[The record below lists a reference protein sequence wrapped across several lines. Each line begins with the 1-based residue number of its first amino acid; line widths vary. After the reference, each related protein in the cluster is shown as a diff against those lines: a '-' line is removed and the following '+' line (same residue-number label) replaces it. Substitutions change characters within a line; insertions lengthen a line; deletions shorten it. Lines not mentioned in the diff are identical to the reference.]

1 MHRGMGD
8 CSLETGD
15 QSDQGPRVS
24 KAGKSMSRRDSKRGG
39 HRLMRDD
46 SLSAVAEAG
55 GHSKQGMGVSTALC
69 NLRNHK

>member
-46 SLSAVAEAG
+46 SLSAVAEAEW
-55 GHSKQGMGVSTALC
+55 S
-69 NLRNHK
+69 